1 VADDAWADD
10 VGGIPCPDWTKPF
23 GFTSDRE

>member
-1 VADDAWADD
+1 MADDAWAYDI
-10 VGGIPCPDWTKPF
+10 GGIPCPDWAKAF